1 MRVFV
6 HILVWNDRRYLPDL
20 FASLEAQEYKNVT
33 VRVLDNGSTDDSYAY
48 LQEHFAHSVVARNVR
63 NLGFAGGHNQ
73 LLRFTFEH
81 MTEAEGSDAAVLVM
95 NADMI
100 ADPGLIARLVEAL
113 QANSTVDAVQP
124 KVYRAFGEHVGDETL
139 EETVQSDIL
148 DTTGLRVARG
158 WRMSDRGA
166 GEIDKG
172 QYDNATD
179 IFAVTGA
186 CALIRASAIRDVLV
200 NGELYDGEFFAYR
213 EDCDFAWRFR
223 AAGHKS
229 AFVAQALVWHYR
241 GMYGKERAGLWNRLW
256 NRKKQRPFFAALAT
270 RNQLFVLMK
279 NLTFVD
285 TVFAA
290 PWILFHEIGR
300 CAFGLLFEP
309 ETRKLLLKAPALLP
323 SMLRKRK
330 AVKALR
336 REPSSVLRSYISRHL

>member
-1 MRVFV
+1 MRVYV
-6 HILVWNDRRYLPDL
+6 HILIWNDRRYLPDL
-20 FASLEAQEYKNVT
+20 FASLEAQTYKDVV
-33 VRVLDNGSTDDSYAY
+33 VRVLDNGSTDESYKY
-48 LQEHFAHSVVARNVR
+48 LQEHFSHAVVARNVR

-81 MTEAEGSDAAVLVM
+81 MTEDEGADAAVLIM

-100 ADPGLIARLVEAL
+100 ADPELIARLVAAL
-113 QANSTVDAVQP
+113 ETDKAIDAVQP
-124 KVYRAFGEHVGDETL
+124 KVYRAFGEHVGDESL

-148 DTTGLRVARG
+148 DTTGLRVGRG

-172 QYDNATD
+172 QYDARRD
-179 IFAVTGA
+179 IFAITGA

-213 EDCDFAWRFR
+213 EDCDLAWRFR
-223 AAGHKS
+223 AAGHRS
-229 AFVAQALVWHYR
+229 AFIPAAKVWHYR
-241 GMYGKERAGLWNRLW
+241 GMYGKERASLWSRLW

-270 RNQLFVLMK
+270 RNQLFVLLK

-285 TVFAA
+285 AVLAA
-290 PWILFHEIGR
+290 PWVLFHECGR

-309 ETRKLLLKAPALLP
+309 ETRKLLLAAPKLLP

-336 REPSSVLRSYISRHL
+336 KEPASVIRKYIV

>member
-1 MRVFV
+1 MRVYV
-6 HILVWNDRRYLPDL
+6 HILVWNDRRYLPEL
-20 FASLEAQEYKNVT
+20 FASLEAQTYKDIV
-33 VRVLDNGSTDDSYAY
+33 VRVLDNGSTDDSYAFVK
-48 LQEHFAHSVVARNVR
+48 ERMAHAIVARNVR

-81 MTEAEGSDAAVLVM
+81 MNEAEGENAAVLVM

-100 ADPGLIARLVEAL
+100 ADPELVARLVAALEADPG
-113 QANSTVDAVQP
+113 VDGVQP
-124 KVYRAFGEHVGDETL
+124 KVYRAFGEHVGDESL

-148 DTTGLRVARG
+148 DTTGLRVGRG

-172 QYDNATD
+172 QYDASRD

-200 NGELYDGEFFAYR
+200 QGELYDGEFFAYR

-229 AFVAQALVWHYR
+229 AFVPTAKVWHYR
-241 GMYGKERAGLWNRLW
+241 GMYGKERASLLHRLLNRT
-256 NRKKQRPFFAALAT
+256 KQRPFFSALAT
-270 RNQLFVLMK
+270 RNQLFVLVK

-285 TVFAA
+285 AVLSA

-300 CAFGLLFEP
+300 SLFGLLFEP
-309 ETRKLLLKAPALLP
+309 ETRKLLLKAPSLLP

-330 AVKALR
+330 AAKALR
-336 REPSSVLRSYISRHL
+336 REPSSVLRRYLA

>member
-1 MRVFV
+1 MRVYV

-20 FASLEAQEYKNVT
+20 FASLEAQTYKDMVI
-33 VRVLDNGSTDDSYAY
+33 RVLDNGSTDESYKY
-48 LQEHFAHSVVARNVR
+48 LQEHFSHAVVARNVR

-81 MTEAEGSDAAVLVM
+81 MTEAEGADAAVLIM

-100 ADPGLIARLVEAL
+100 ADPEMVARLVAVLETDKA
-113 QANSTVDAVQP
+113 VDAVQP
-124 KVYRAFGEHVGDETL
+124 KVYRAFGEHVGDESL

-148 DTTGLRVARG
+148 DTTGLRVGRG

-172 QYDNATD
+172 QYDTRRD

-186 CALIRASAIRDVLV
+186 CALIRAAAIRDVLV
-200 NGELYDGEFFAYR
+200 NGELYDSEFFAYR
-213 EDCDFAWRFR
+213 EDCDLAWRFR
-223 AAGHKS
+223 AAGHRS
-229 AFVAQALVWHYR
+229 AFVPNAKLWHYR
-241 GMYGKERAGLWNRLW
+241 GMYGKERASLWNRLW

-270 RNQLFVLMK
+270 RNQLFVLLK

-285 TVFAA
+285 AVLAA
-290 PWILFHEIGR
+290 PWVAFHECGR

-309 ETRKLLLKAPALLP
+309 ETRKLLLAAPKLLP

-330 AVKALR
+330 AAKALR
-336 REPSSVLRSYISRHL
+336 REPASVLRKYLS